1 MTTTPRAVLE
11 DVVGDGDL
19 FGTSGACPTLF
30 EDGSLDR
37 VLVISGENAGG
48 KSFMCKALMH
58 YATERD
64 PELKMEFVG
73 MSRRTQG
80 GMHRVSLWGDDTYES
95 TGRNSVGAI
104 LKVIGW
110 SGADHAKREWIVLD
124 EPDIGLSE
132 GYAAVLG
139 ERLAL
144 FAAGLPDNVEGLVVV
159 SHSRPLVRHLVEAG
173 AMSVR
178 VGDDLRPVADWI
190 RDGDL
195 PKSLDDLE
203 GLKTRS
209 RDRFKAIQS
218 AINERKAR
226 RKDQATAPGLGPR

>member
-1 MTTTPRAVLE
+1 METTPRTVLE
-11 DVVGDGDL
+11 DVVGEGNL
-19 FGTSGACPTLF
+19 FGPSGACPTLF
-30 EDGSLDR
+30 DDGNLDR

-64 PELKMEFVG
+64 PGMRMEFVG

-80 GMHRVSLWGDDTYES
+80 GMHRVAMWGDDTCES
-95 TGRNSVGAI
+95 TGRNSVGAV
-104 LKVIGW
+104 LNVIRW
-110 SGADHAKREWIVLD
+110 SGREDAKREWIVLD

-132 GYAAVLG
+132 GYAAAMG
-139 ERLAL
+139 ERLVQFVAEM
-144 FAAGLPDNVEGLVVV
+144 PDTVEGLVVV

-178 VGDDLRPVADWI
+178 VGDDMRPVAEWI

-195 PKSLDDLE
+195 PKSLEDLE
-203 GLKTRS
+203 GLKARS
-209 RDRFKAIQS
+209 RGRSKAIQH
-218 AINERKAR
+218 ALNERKER
-226 RKDQATAPGLGPR
+226 RKVQAPTMG